1 MLKFIIG
8 LLKVMTYLIIITNLL
23 ILSLGLIGVR
33 LNLSESMD
41 KGVYMVINKNLEKG
55 DLVIVCEPKAKFFL
69 KKKETVCGFEEL
81 LKRVVACPGDVISID
96 KKGISINGKF
106 IKNSE
111 KVNFNIPIDLF
122 NNIMIDNYELNNDEY
137 IILGDSKYSW
147 DSRYYG
153 VVKRKNIVDVVKLI
167 YKF

>member
-33 LNLSESMD
+33 INLSESMD

-96 KKGISINGKF
+96 KKGISKAHSRKTTMCSTKELYIYLLC
-106 IKNSE
+106 
-111 KVNFNIPIDLF
+111 IPI
-122 NNIMIDNYELNNDEY
+122 
-137 IILGDSKYSW
+137 
-147 DSRYYG
+147 
-153 VVKRKNIVDVVKLI
+153 
-167 YKF
+167 